1 MKTIQMTIDEQ
12 LLDDVDKAVDE
23 LGTNRSAFIRDA
35 IQLALRQRSLR
46 TLEEQHVTGYARRPP
61 EPGEFDG
68 WEEEQVWGDK

>member
-23 LGTNRSAFIRDA
+23 LGTDRSAFIRDA

-46 TLEEQHVTGYARRPP
+46 TLEEQHTNRLCPAPA
-61 EPGEFDG
+61 
-68 WEEEQVWGDK
+68 